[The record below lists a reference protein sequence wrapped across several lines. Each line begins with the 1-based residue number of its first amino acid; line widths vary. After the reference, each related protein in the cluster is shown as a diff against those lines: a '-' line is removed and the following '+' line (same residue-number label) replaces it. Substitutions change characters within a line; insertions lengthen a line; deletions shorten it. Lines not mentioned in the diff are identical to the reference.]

1 MSLATVKVATTAA
14 QHTYKH
20 RKKYAVTFA
29 SVSILIF
36 AGAFFTFLGSDSS
49 GGGDS
54 GTATVNEKVA
64 KWKPVVSQFAD
75 KYGIPDYVD
84 VILAI
89 IMVETGGDSPDIMQS
104 SESMGL
110 PPNSIS
116 DPTQSIQVG
125 VKYFAE
131 TVKDAKQKKVDYW
144 TPVQSYNFG
153 TGFNNYVQKH
163 GKKYTFE
170 LASDFAKMQA
180 NGAKTKY
187 TNPVADFNGN
197 FRYSY
202 GNMYYVKLVQQYLNA
217 PSGDMDMGNGNASAL
232 GEKAYQELI
241 TEVSKYKGWG
251 YTWGGSS
258 PTVGFDCSGLT
269 QYAFGK
275 IGYKLPRTAAEQYNK
290 SVKVADPQPGDLI
303 FFKGTNTDRPLDS
316 ITHVG
321 IYVDEKRMYDANNSG
336 IGFSTWNQG
345 YWKSHL
351 AGFGRIV
358 K

>member
-1 MSLATVKVATTAA
+1 MSVATVKLATTVA
-14 QHTYKH
+14 QHAYKH
-20 RKKYAVTFA
+20 KGKLFIMGA
-29 SVSILIF
+29 SVSMLLF
-36 AGAFFTFLGSDSS
+36 AGAFFVFLGNDSS
-49 GGGDS
+49 QGTVDS
-54 GTATVNEKVA
+54 GTANVNEKVA
-64 KWKPVVSQFAD
+64 KWKPVVSQYAD

-89 IMVETGGDSPDIMQS
+89 MMVETGGDSLDIMQS

-116 DPTQSIQVG
+116 DPSLSIQVG

-131 TVKDAKQKKVDYW
+131 TVNDAKKKKLDFW

-153 TGFNNYVQKH
+153 GGFNNYVSKN

-170 LASDFAKMQA
+170 LASDFAKKQA

-187 TNPVADFNGN
+187 SNPVADFNGN

-217 PSGDMDMGNGNASAL
+217 PSGEVGNADASAL
-232 GEKAYQELI
+232 GVKAYKDLI
-241 TEVSKYKGWG
+241 AEVSKYKGWG

-275 IGYKLPRTAAEQYNK
+275 IGYTLPRTAAEQYNK
-290 SVKVADPQPGDLI
+290 TIKVGDPQPGDLI
-303 FFKGTNTDRPLDS
+303 FFKGTNTDRPFDS

-321 IYVDEKRMYDANNSG
+321 IYVNEKQMYDANNSG
-336 IGFSTWNQG
+336 IGYSTWNQG

-351 AGFGRIV
+351 AGFGRV
-358 K
+358 SK